1 MREHFLFGSIH
12 YLYIAPYHNS
22 SHVRLKETL
31 NNMTKYKGLQSCV
44 LWLYEMLKILN
55 KLILVLTGVAF
66 FIFFTNESLYFSH
79 PQNDSAWA

>member
-55 KLILVLTGVAF
+55 K
-66 FIFFTNESLYFSH
+66 
-79 PQNDSAWA
+79 